1 MPRTKSPIIH
11 VDFEKPWWHIIWLQK
26 WRVFI
31 ISAGEACI
39 NIFDTVSPIILGWVF
54 TAKRYDYFAYF
65 SIAWLGSIVFQDF
78 VRKLNSTL
86 QLRCIHSVHF
96 NAHQFLLQVD
106 PMYHAH
112 RETGAVLGKIDRASR
127 AYENFLDSV
136 LIDILGY
143 SAGIVTALISL
154 MYESVW
160 LGFVLLG
167 LLAIILAF
175 NLGLSRYFIIP
186 RERTLIDADDAVKAM
201 GQENLSQINLIRSY
215 FASNEINHQLKQT
228 DIKLFGQERSLW
240 NANIT
245 MWSIIKIMYLFTVF
259 LLGTYI
265 LGNIHHG
272 NLTAVDGIALMVM
285 YIQGTYGIISLER
298 PIRTMTRSLTRIKD
312 LFAFLPTF
320 GKQSYPVLQE
330 SDEEMIPPV
339 ASTSTISVVANDISF
354 SYTDQNSIFDHH
366 NLSLFVN
373 SEQISKLYGVIGPS
387 GVGKSTLISILGGQL
402 NPLTGSVLI
411 DGIDIYAID
420 DYMRRSLIAMQGQI
434 ASSLRGS
441 LRYNLLFGLP
451 EEKLNTYT
459 DEYLIDILGR
469 VGLWT
474 IFESKNGLD
483 TLIGEGGLTISGGQR
498 QRLNFASLYL
508 RANAYKPALILIDE
522 PTSSLDEVSEQ
533 AITAMI
539 LELAYNALTIV
550 IAHRIKTIEKAV
562 GILDFS
568 LIAQEKDLI
577 FYSHDELIKRSV
589 YYQQL
594 MGGTATLE

>member
-1 MPRTKSPIIH
+1 MFGNKSPIML

-26 WRVFI
+26 WRVLL
-31 ISAGEACI
+31 ISLGEACI
-39 NIFDTVSPIILGWVF
+39 NVFDTISPIILGWVF

-65 SIAWLGSIVFQDF
+65 SIAWLASIVFQDF

-127 AYENFLDSV
+127 AYENFLDAV

-143 SAGIVTALISL
+143 TAGIVTALISL
-154 MYESVW
+154 MQESIG
-160 LGFVLLG
+160 LGIILLVLLV
-167 LLAIILAF
+167 IILAF
-175 NLGLSRYFIIP
+175 NLGLSRFFIIP
-186 RERTLIDADDAVKAM
+186 RERTLIEADDQVKAM
-201 GQENLSQINLIRSY
+201 SQENLAQINLIRSY
-215 FASNEINHQLKQT
+215 FASNEINHQLKKRDT
-228 DIKLFGQERSLW
+228 KLFGQERNLW

-265 LGNIHHG
+265 LRNIHLGH
-272 NLTAVDGIALMVM
+272 LTAIDGIALMVM

-298 PIRTMTRSLTRIKD
+298 PIRTTTRSLTRIKD
-312 LFAFLPTF
+312 LYTFLPTF
-320 GKQSYPVLQE
+320 GKQSFPVLQE
-330 SDEEMIPPV
+330 SEEETIPPI
-339 ASTSTISVVANDISF
+339 APTSTISVVANDISF
-354 SYTDQNSIFDHH
+354 AYNKQNVIFEH
-366 NLSLFVN
+366 NHLALFVSN
-373 SEQISKLYGVIGPS
+373 EQASKLYGIIGPS

-402 NPLTGSVLI
+402 NPPTGAVLI
-411 DGIDIYAID
+411 NGIDIYAID
-420 DYMRRSLIAMQGQI
+420 DFMRRSLIAMQGQV
-434 ASSLRGS
+434 ATSLRGT

-451 EEKLNTYT
+451 KEKLHTYT
-459 DEYLIDILGR
+459 DAYLIDILQR
-469 VGLWT
+469 VGLWA
-474 IFESKNGLD
+474 IFESKKGLD

-550 IAHRIKTIEKAV
+550 IAHRIKTLEKAI

-568 LIAQEKDLI
+568 LIAPGKELI
-577 FYSHDELIKRSV
+577 FYAPNELLTKSS

-594 MGGTATLE
+594 TSGSVSLE